1 MSNNPFPPNPYS
13 PNPHAA
19 GNFQGSGNAANVA
32 DAVSA
37 PAISLIVVSL
47 ICIVCVLIALGADA
61 FLVFSGIAE
70 RMRENNAGIDKE
82 TQITIRVI
90 GALVIFAIN
99 SVILFA
105 AIRMKS
111 LRSYPL
117 ALTGAIL
124 AAIPCISPCY
134 FIGIPFGIW
143 AIVVLMRPEV
153 KQAFH

>member
-1 MSNNPFPPNPYS
+1 MSNDPFPPNPYS
-13 PNPHAA
+13 PNPHGSA
-19 GNFQGSGNAANVA
+19 GYQGPGNATNAA

-47 ICIVCVLIALGADA
+47 ICILCLLIALGVDA
-61 FLVFSGIAE
+61 FLVFSGMAD
-70 RMRENNAGIDKE
+70 RLQENNAGFSKE
-82 TQITIRVI
+82 TQIKVRVI
-90 GALVIFAIN
+90 GSLVLIAIN
-99 SVILFA
+99 SFILFT

-143 AIVVLMRPEV
+143 ATIVLMRPEV
-153 KQAFH
+153 KQAFR